1 MQLILVLLCRG
12 KYGCVVIL
20 CRAVALVDEIV
31 AASLC
36 FFGCVLICLEFL
48 ASGVKIGLGLFKL
61 GALIAYRLLL
71 LIEFA
76 LTAAYL
82 LFKLAYLLFA
92 GGKLRLCVIKLGFT
106 LLKLIFCVLEL
117 LLCLC
122 CLIELLFGGVK
133 LLLCTVKLG
142 FHLGK
147 RIIGDSLTGRYTYHC
162 KSNAVRHT
170 LSLEIGDSLC
180 ELIVCGKAFVVLSLS
195 LVVLSLCLVII
206 L

>member
-106 LLKLIFCVLEL
+106 LLKLDFL
-117 LLCLC
+117 
-122 CLIELLFGGVK
+122 
-133 LLLCTVKLG
+133 
-142 FHLGK
+142 
-147 RIIGDSLTGRYTYHC
+147 RP
-162 KSNAVRHT
+162 
-170 LSLEIGDSLC
+170 
-180 ELIVCGKAFVVLSLS
+180 
-195 LVVLSLCLVII
+195 
-206 L
+206 

>member
-20 CRAVALVDEIV
+20 CRTVALVDEIV

-36 FFGCVLICLEFL
+36 LFGCVLICLEFL

-92 GGKLRLCVIKLGFT
+92 GGKLMPASRSGIAK
-106 LLKLIFCVLEL
+106 K
-117 LLCLC
+117 
-122 CLIELLFGGVK
+122 
-133 LLLCTVKLG
+133 
-142 FHLGK
+142 HP
-147 RIIGDSLTGRYTYHC
+147 SLRTPASAFSSPGRFMTF
-162 KSNAVRHT
+162 SP
-170 LSLEIGDSLC
+170 
-180 ELIVCGKAFVVLSLS
+180 
-195 LVVLSLCLVII
+195 
-206 L
+206 